1 MEKSV
6 EANNFLGKEKV
17 GKLLRMFAVP
27 CVLSLIIQAL
37 YNLVDQIFIGHS
49 SLGAFGNAATGIV
62 YPITVVA
69 LAFGLWLGDG
79 TAANLSLKQGRND
92 TKGSAKSVGTAI
104 FVGTIISL
112 VLTVLMLVFKEPIL
126 YFLGGQADATIQSYA
141 VEYSIFISIGFF
153 FFILACVLN
162 PIVRADGSPKFA
174 MLAMA
179 IGAVTNIVLDPI
191 FIFGLDMGMTGAA
204 LATFIGQFITFVLH
218 IVYLFKAKTFKL
230 TWKDIIP
237 SGNDLKASLKYGIS
251 SFLTQISIVIISVVN
266 NILLV
271 SFSGIYTPAVTQG
284 VITLAFKVFGIV
296 VSIVVGIAAG
306 GQPIIGYNY
315 GAKQYDR
322 VKETFKKIMTATI
335 IVGVVSTLIFEICP
349 QIFLY
354 IFGNGGAGVN
364 PELYRDFTCLTF
376 RIYLGFIL
384 LTCVIKASSIFFQSI
399 GKPVT
404 ASLISMFR
412 ELIFLIPAT
421 IILVNIG
428 GIDAMLWSAGISDVL
443 TFIYTVVCLVLIFK
457 KLPQTAITEQT
468 GSKAFI
474 QKSKQGLIITISRE
488 HGSGGREIA
497 INLAKE
503 LGVPLYDK
511 EISSLIAK
519 ETGLS
524 NEFIEGIE
532 ENPALFNS
540 LYLSKEVTTMS
551 ISAQT
556 KLLNKIA
563 ENGACVILGRAA
575 DFILKD
581 YDICRVFIYAPMDYK
596 VKRVMNSYGDN
607 EEQAKN
613 YIERSDKKR
622 ASFYNGITG
631 QTWGNKENY
640 DLCING
646 EMGSTSAV
654 QMIKECIK
662 NKKN

>member
-17 GKLLRMFAVP
+17 GKLLKMFAIP

-62 YPITVVA
+62 YPLTVVA

-104 FVGTIISL
+104 SIGTIISL
-112 VLTVLMLVFKEPIL
+112 VLTVLMLIFKEPIL
-126 YFLGGQADATIQSYA
+126 YFLGGQADPTIQSYA

-218 IVYLFKAKTFKL
+218 IVYLFKAKTFQL
-230 TWKDIIP
+230 TWKDLIP
-237 SGNDLKASLKYGIS
+237 SGQDLKASFKYGIS

-335 IVGVVSTLIFEICP
+335 IVGIVSTLIFEICP

-354 IFGNGGAGVN
+354 IFGDGGAGVN

-384 LTCVIKASSIFFQSI
+384 LTCVIKAASIFFQSI

-421 IILVNIG
+421 IILVNVG

-443 TFIYTVVCLVLIFK
+443 TFIFTVISLVLIFK
-457 KLPQTAITEQT
+457 KLPQTATNENSSNKTVIH
-468 GSKAFI
+468 
-474 QKSKQGLIITISRE
+474 KSKQGIIITISRE

-497 INLAKE
+497 KNLAKE
-503 LGVPLYDK
+503 LGIPFYDK

-524 NEFIEGIE
+524 NEFINNME
-532 ENPALFNS
+532 ENPTLFNS

-551 ISAQT
+551 MSAQT

-563 ENGACVILGRAA
+563 ENGSCVILGRAA

-581 YDICRVFIYAPMDYK
+581 YDLCRVFVYAPMDYK
-596 VKRVMNSYGDN
+596 IKRVMNSYGDN
-607 EEQAKN
+607 EEDAKN
-613 YIERSDKKR
+613 YTQKSDKKR
-622 ASFYNGITG
+622 ASFYNDITG

-640 DLCING
+640 DICING
-646 EMGSTSAV
+646 EIGTLNAV
-654 QMIKECIK
+654 KIIKEIVK
-662 NKKN
+662 

>member
-1 MEKSV
+1 
-6 EANNFLGKEKV
+6 
-17 GKLLRMFAVP
+17 
-27 CVLSLIIQAL
+27 
-37 YNLVDQIFIGHS
+37 
-49 SLGAFGNAATGIV
+49 
-62 YPITVVA
+62 
-69 LAFGLWLGDG
+69 
-79 TAANLSLKQGRND
+79 
-92 TKGSAKSVGTAI
+92 
-104 FVGTIISL
+104 
-112 VLTVLMLVFKEPIL
+112 
-126 YFLGGQADATIQSYA
+126 
-141 VEYSIFISIGFF
+141 
-153 FFILACVLN
+153 
-162 PIVRADGSPKFA
+162 
-174 MLAMA
+174 
-179 IGAVTNIVLDPI
+179 
-191 FIFGLDMGMTGAA
+191 
-204 LATFIGQFITFVLH
+204 
-218 IVYLFKAKTFKL
+218 
-230 TWKDIIP
+230 
-237 SGNDLKASLKYGIS
+237 
-251 SFLTQISIVIISVVN
+251 
-266 NILLV
+266 
-271 SFSGIYTPAVTQG
+271 
-284 VITLAFKVFGIV
+284 
-296 VSIVVGIAAG
+296 
-306 GQPIIGYNY
+306 
-315 GAKQYDR
+315 
-322 VKETFKKIMTATI
+322 MTATI
-335 IVGVVSTLIFEICP
+335 IVGIVSTLIFEISP

-443 TFIYTVVCLVLIFK
+443 TFIFTVVCLVLIFK
-457 KLPQTAITEQT
+457 KLPQTATTEQIEN
-468 GSKAFI
+468 KAII

-503 LGVPLYDK
+503 LGVPFYDK

-540 LYLSKEVTTMS
+540 LYLSKEITIMS

-581 YDICRVFIYAPMDYK
+581 YDLCRVFIYAPMDYK
-596 VKRVMNSYGDN
+596 
-607 EEQAKN
+607 AKGAFQ
-613 YIERSDKKR
+613 R
-622 ASFYNGITG
+622 
-631 QTWGNKENY
+631 
-640 DLCING
+640 
-646 EMGSTSAV
+646 
-654 QMIKECIK
+654 
-662 NKKN
+662 

>member
-1 MEKSV
+1 MEKNV

-17 GKLLRMFAVP
+17 GKLLKMFAIP

-62 YPITVVA
+62 YPLTVVA

-92 TKGSAKSVGTAI
+92 TKGSAKSVGTAV
-104 FVGTIISL
+104 FWGTIISL
-112 VLTVLMLVFKEPIL
+112 ILTVLMLVFKEPIL
-126 YFLGGQADATIQSYA
+126 YFLGGQADPTIQKYA

-179 IGAVTNIVLDPI
+179 IGAVTNIILDPV
-191 FIFGLDMGMTGAA
+191 FIFGFDMGMTGAA

-230 TWKDIIP
+230 TWKDLIP
-237 SGNDLKASLKYGIS
+237 SGQDLKASLKYGIS

-335 IVGVVSTLIFEICP
+335 IVGIVSTLIFEICP

-354 IFGNGGAGVN
+354 IFGDGGAGVN
-364 PELYRDFTCLTF
+364 PELYRGFTCLTF

-384 LTCVIKASSIFFQSI
+384 LTCVIKAASIFFQSI

-443 TFIYTVVCLVLIFK
+443 TFIFTVVCLVLIFK
-457 KLPQTAITEQT
+457 KLPQTTTNESSSNKTVIH
-468 GSKAFI
+468 
-474 QKSKQGLIITISRE
+474 KSKQGLIITISRE

-497 INLAKE
+497 KNLAKE
-503 LGVPLYDK
+503 LGIPFYDK
-511 EISSLIAK
+511 ELSSLIAK

-524 NEFIEGIE
+524 NEFIDNME
-532 ENPALFNS
+532 ENPTLFNS

-563 ENGACVILGRAA
+563 ENGSCVILGRAA

-581 YDICRVFIYAPMDYK
+581 YDLCRVFVYAPMDYK
-596 VKRVMNSYGDN
+596 IKRVMNSYGDN
-607 EEQAKN
+607 EEDAKN
-613 YIERSDKKR
+613 YTQKSDKKR
-622 ASFYNGITG
+622 ASFYNDITG

-640 DLCING
+640 DICING
-646 EMGSTSAV
+646 EIGSASAV
-654 QMIKECIK
+654 QMIKEYIATK
-662 NKKN
+662 NS

>member
-1 MEKSV
+1 M
-6 EANNFLGKEKV
+6 
-17 GKLLRMFAVP
+17 
-27 CVLSLIIQAL
+27 
-37 YNLVDQIFIGHS
+37 
-49 SLGAFGNAATGIV
+49 
-62 YPITVVA
+62 
-69 LAFGLWLGDG
+69 
-79 TAANLSLKQGRND
+79 
-92 TKGSAKSVGTAI
+92 
-104 FVGTIISL
+104 
-112 VLTVLMLVFKEPIL
+112 
-126 YFLGGQADATIQSYA
+126 
-141 VEYSIFISIGFF
+141 
-153 FFILACVLN
+153 N

-191 FIFGLDMGMTGAA
+191 FIFGLDMGITGAA

-230 TWKDIIP
+230 TWKDLIP

-335 IVGVVSTLIFEICP
+335 IVGIVSTLIFEISP

-443 TFIYTVVCLVLIFK
+443 TFIFTVVCLVLIFK
-457 KLPQTAITEQT
+457 KLPQTATTEQIEN
-468 GSKAFI
+468 KAII

-503 LGVPLYDK
+503 LGVPFYDK

-540 LYLSKEVTTMS
+540 LYLSKEITIMS

-581 YDICRVFIYAPMDYK
+581 YDLCRVFIYAPMDFKADYRGFSWEK
-596 VKRVMNSYGDN
+596 F
-607 EEQAKN
+607 
-613 YIERSDKKR
+613 KK
-622 ASFYNGITG
+622 AT
-631 QTWGNKENY
+631 
-640 DLCING
+640 
-646 EMGSTSAV
+646 
-654 QMIKECIK
+654 
-662 NKKN
+662 